1 MFYIVSSLVQVHYFN
16 IGAPHSHYV
25 FHPTSGCEVLFEHI
39 GQLHQSVSCTGFQRY
54 NFEPSQAPDL
64 QYCEHQPYLPPNGTL
79 HITAKKTCSWF
90 QHLPAY
96 VGPILPAPPMD
107 DGLTEDDSI
116 VLINTPPPSQKHEFV
131 QTMDKYI
138 QLSIQ
143 VVTLHT
149 VCINVI

>member
-1 MFYIVSSLVQVHYFN
+1 
-16 IGAPHSHYV
+16 
-25 FHPTSGCEVLFEHI
+25 
-39 GQLHQSVSCTGFQRY
+39 
-54 NFEPSQAPDL
+54 
-64 QYCEHQPYLPPNGTL
+64 
-79 HITAKKTCSWF
+79 
-90 QHLPAY
+90 
-96 VGPILPAPPMD
+96 MD

-116 VLINTPPPSQKHEFV
+116 VPINIPPPSQEHEFV

>member
-1 MFYIVSSLVQVHYFN
+1 
-16 IGAPHSHYV
+16 
-25 FHPTSGCEVLFEHI
+25 
-39 GQLHQSVSCTGFQRY
+39 
-54 NFEPSQAPDL
+54 
-64 QYCEHQPYLPPNGTL
+64 
-79 HITAKKTCSWF
+79 
-90 QHLPAY
+90 
-96 VGPILPAPPMD
+96 MD

-149 VCINVI
+149 VCINVIQCSYDSEHSSTNIVLDIVHQL

>member
-1 MFYIVSSLVQVHYFN
+1 
-16 IGAPHSHYV
+16 
-25 FHPTSGCEVLFEHI
+25 
-39 GQLHQSVSCTGFQRY
+39 
-54 NFEPSQAPDL
+54 
-64 QYCEHQPYLPPNGTL
+64 
-79 HITAKKTCSWF
+79 
-90 QHLPAY
+90 
-96 VGPILPAPPMD
+96 MD

-116 VLINTPPPSQKHEFV
+116 VPINTPHPSQEHEFV

>member
-1 MFYIVSSLVQVHYFN
+1 
-16 IGAPHSHYV
+16 
-25 FHPTSGCEVLFEHI
+25 
-39 GQLHQSVSCTGFQRY
+39 
-54 NFEPSQAPDL
+54 
-64 QYCEHQPYLPPNGTL
+64 
-79 HITAKKTCSWF
+79 
-90 QHLPAY
+90 
-96 VGPILPAPPMD
+96 MD

>member
-1 MFYIVSSLVQVHYFN
+1 MQVHCFN

-64 QYCEHQPYLPPNGTL
+64 QYCEHQPCLPPNGTL
-79 HITAKKTCSWF
+79 HITANRHVPDSNT
-90 QHLPAY
+90 Y

-116 VLINTPPPSQKHEFV
+116 VPINTLTPSQEHEFV
-131 QTMDKYI
+131 HTMDKYI